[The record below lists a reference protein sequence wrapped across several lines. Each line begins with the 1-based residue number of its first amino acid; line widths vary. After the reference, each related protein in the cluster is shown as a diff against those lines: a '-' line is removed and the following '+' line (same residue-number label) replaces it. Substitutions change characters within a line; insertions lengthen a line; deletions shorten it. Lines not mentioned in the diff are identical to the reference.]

1 MKIAIPLIIA
11 ALFIA
16 GPLQFPARAF
26 AQVKTVESADT
37 SSTLTYRLTH
47 PLHEIEATSRDVRY
61 RVDIDTAKREIRAVS
76 ATVEVMT
83 FNSGNSNRDSHAMEV
98 VDALTYPEAGFTGGA
113 ITHNGDS
120 ISVAGKVTFH
130 GVTKDATMR
139 GMISWSPEKVN
150 VRGGFSLSLTEF
162 GIERP
167 SLLMIPVSDSLRFEL
182 DATLKLK

>member
-1 MKIAIPLIIA
+1 MKSAFPLFVA
-11 ALFIA
+11 LLFIA
-16 GPLQFPARAF
+16 GMFTGAAHAV
-26 AQVKTVESADT
+26 AQVKTIETADT

-47 PLHEIEATSRDVRY
+47 PLHEIEATSREVRY
-61 RVDIDTAKREIRAVS
+61 RVDIDTAKHEIKGVS
-76 ATVEVMT
+76 ATVDVMT

-98 VDALTYPEAGFTGGA
+98 ADALTYPEAGFASSAVTR
-113 ITHNGDS
+113 NGDS

-139 GMISWSPEKVN
+139 GVVGWSPEKLN

-167 SLLMIPVSDSLRFEL
+167 SLLMIPVSDTLRFEL
-182 DATLKLK
+182 DATFKMK